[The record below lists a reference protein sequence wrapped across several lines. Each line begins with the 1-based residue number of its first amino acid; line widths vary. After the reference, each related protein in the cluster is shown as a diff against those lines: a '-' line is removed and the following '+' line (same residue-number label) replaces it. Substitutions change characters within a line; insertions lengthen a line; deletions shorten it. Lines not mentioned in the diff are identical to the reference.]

1 MLHFNSLLV
10 DTLEAE
16 NNKYE
21 KTANTQL
28 IVWTDN
34 TNIIPNFYFRLMK

>member
-1 MLHFNSLLV
+1 MLNLNSLLV

-21 KTANTQL
+21 KTALTHQTL
-28 IVWTDN
+28 FQIF
-34 TNIIPNFYFRLMK
+34 ILS